1 MIFHCKAGY
10 PALFLYHE
18 NSIQWYYE
26 KQMDQTDSFSN
37 SCPVEWTNCAGT
49 SSAPRTY
56 LFIGNRYWRHQ
67 DWEFFCSGGQ
77 NSGKWKK
84 IEVPC
89 NWELQGFGEYTYGR
103 WYTIK
108 GERPSDETGIYRY
121 KFESPATT
129 SGERIKYSLT
139 EWWPTRKF
147 SSMENPQARCIRR
160 ILPLQ
165 LWYHRFIEA
174 RQKEPAWSKD
184 S

>member
-26 KQMDQTDSFSN
+26 KQMDQTGGFSN

-56 LFIGNRYWRHQ
+56 LLSGTGIDNTKT
-67 DWEFFCSGGQ
+67 WEFFCSGGQ

-129 SGERIKYSLT
+129 PGERIKIFFDGVMTDT
-139 EWWPTRKF
+139 EV
-147 SSMENPQARCIRR
+147 SSMENPQAKCTRR

-165 LWYHRFIEA
+165 L
-174 RQKEPAWSKD
+174 
-184 S
+184 